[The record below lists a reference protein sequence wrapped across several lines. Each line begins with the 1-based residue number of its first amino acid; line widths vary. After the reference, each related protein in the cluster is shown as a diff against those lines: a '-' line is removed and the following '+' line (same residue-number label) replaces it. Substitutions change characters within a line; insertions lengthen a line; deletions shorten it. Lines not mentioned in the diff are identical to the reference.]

1 LQAKAQG
8 EANETKKFFYYPQT
22 KIKMVQRIAM
32 QSAKLLKRKNAKNAK
47 PCV

>member
-22 KIKMVQRIAM
+22 KIKNKI
-32 QSAKLLKRKNAKNAK
+32 KTIKEKNN
-47 PCV
+47 